1 MTFVR
6 ESGDLPPLYVLPDQ
20 PYSEGSVAL
29 YFITYQYLSCE
40 CGRGEQACRGSFTLG
55 LDGHHTVELPAA
67 ASSANIS
74 EALRALPPFFSATQR
89 TAVGSPAGIPG
100 IGIEP
105 GAGLGMRGIGPP
117 GRFGSVMSY
126 RSVM

>member
-1 MTFVR
+1 MLVV
-6 ESGDLPPLYVLPDQ
+6 GK
-20 PYSEGSVAL
+20 
-29 YFITYQYLSCE
+29 

-89 TAVGSPAGIPG
+89 TAVGSPADQAGRSCSVSTALLSYIFTNDSCGQSSGIICPTG
-100 IGIEP
+100 
-105 GAGLGMRGIGPP
+105 RGKDLT
-117 GRFGSVMSY
+117 
-126 RSVM
+126 